1 MNIREKMEA
10 FWAGERPEHIPYA
23 IYDWEWRT
31 TDAKDPAWQK
41 MFNDGLGLIRHMYII
56 KTENRNM
63 ENLTQTYTENGNV
76 IKKEIMRTPIGE
88 VYQTY
93 VNDWHHKYWIETAED
108 YKVMTYIVEHSDI
121 IPCFEEY
128 INEEKNLPFYEI
140 PVVFMHRT
148 PLQVILVDYVGLE
161 NFAYHLYDYEDEMM
175 ELHDALLKKFRRKVQ
190 LAAEG
195 PGKCL
200 KFLENFTAETMGPN
214 RFNDFHMKIY
224 NEAFPILQSAGK
236 VVATHYDGKL
246 SSCKELI
253 AKAPINIIESLT
265 EPPEGD
271 MNYDECRAIWPD
283 KLFWGNIN
291 VGLYEL
297 PKYEF
302 KKSIHELV
310 RKAAPDGRRL
320 AFEVSEQIPHNWKES
335 MPIVLEAL
343 NEI

>member
-1 MNIREKMEA
+1 MNIRERMEA
-10 FWAGERPEHIPYA
+10 FWAGERPDRIPYA

-31 TDAKDPAWQK
+31 SDTKDGKWKEMFDA
-41 MFNDGLGLIRHMYII
+41 GLGLIWHMDIF
-56 KTENRNM
+56 KTENKKVKM
-63 ENLTQTYTENGNV
+63 LTENYLEDGKKV
-76 IKKEIMRTPIGE
+76 RKEIMRTPIGE

-108 YKVMTYIVEHSDI
+108 YKVMTYIVENSEI
-121 IPCFEEY
+121 VPCFEAYKE
-128 INEEKNLPFYEI
+128 EEKNLPFYAI

-161 NFAYHLYDYEDEMM
+161 NFSYHLFDFEEEMM
-175 ELHDALLKKFRRKVQ
+175 ELYEALLKKFRRKVQ

-214 RFNDFHMKIY
+214 RFNEFHMSVY
-224 NEAFPILQSAGK
+224 NEAFPMLQSAGK

-265 EPPEGD
+265 QPPEGD

-291 VGLYEL
+291 VGLYDL
-297 PKYEF
+297 PKNEF
-302 KKSIHELV
+302 KLAIHDLV
-310 RKAAPDGRRL
+310 KKAAPDGRRL
-320 AFEVSEQIPHNWKES
+320 AFEISEQIPHNWKES

-343 NEI
+343 DEI